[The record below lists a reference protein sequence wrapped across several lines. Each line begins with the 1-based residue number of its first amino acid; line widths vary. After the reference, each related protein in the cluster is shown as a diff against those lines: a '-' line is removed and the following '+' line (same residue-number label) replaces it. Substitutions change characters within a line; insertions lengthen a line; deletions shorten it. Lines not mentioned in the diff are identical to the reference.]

1 MTVLLIG
8 AGVAGIV
15 LGCTDSVLFRLPSA
29 LMALLI
35 AAVLIVRADIDVGW
49 TALTASLFCAGYLI
63 GVVAAN
69 TRPRTFA
76 RPSRDR

>member
-1 MTVLLIG
+1 
-8 AGVAGIV
+8 
-15 LGCTDSVLFRLPSA
+15 
-29 LMALLI
+29 MALFI